1 MPHQGGRHPSA
12 PAATRSEC
20 VMNAFTRGQGVEDIR
35 ELIDEIRALRAEL
48 ARRPRTATDFLTD
61 T

>member
-1 MPHQGGRHPSA
+1 
-12 PAATRSEC
+12 
-20 VMNAFTRGQGVEDIR
+20 MNAFTRGQGVEDIR